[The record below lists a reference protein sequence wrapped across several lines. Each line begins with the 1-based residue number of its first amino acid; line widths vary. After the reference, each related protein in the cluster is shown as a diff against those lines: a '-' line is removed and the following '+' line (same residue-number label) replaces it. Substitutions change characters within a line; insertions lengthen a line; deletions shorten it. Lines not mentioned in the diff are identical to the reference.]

1 MQTKNQTYL
10 QLTTYNNRTLP
21 MRSELVGR
29 GERWGLNKA
38 KVDSSPNHVLYQT
51 WSIVVLIININN
63 GNDYFYGVDNNYNS
77 SNNNSDSD
85 FDSNKLLK

>member
-29 GERWGLNKA
+29 GER
-38 KVDSSPNHVLYQT
+38 
-51 WSIVVLIININN
+51 
-63 GNDYFYGVDNNYNS
+63 
-77 SNNNSDSD
+77 
-85 FDSNKLLK
+85 